1 MRAGSKIRA
10 ALCLA
15 CTALVL
21 AGCRA
26 DGGQRAGKYCI
37 YYLEPEE
44 TRLVQAYEDLKAESV
59 EGKIEETLKLL
70 AAPEEEDYESVFPN
84 RVWVDS
90 WELEDT
96 ELTLYFN
103 AAYGELEPAAEVLL
117 RAATV
122 QSLVQIP
129 GVDYLRFYV
138 GDAPLQDKSGRD
150 MGYMRAE
157 DFVQNTGSS
166 LHSYQTANLTL
177 YFSGSAGNSLVA
189 EEVSVRYNSNMSVE
203 RLIVEKLMSG
213 PTMEGNKSVIPT
225 GTKVLSVSVRD
236 GVCYVNFD
244 DGFLKVA
251 DGVEPRITIYAL
263 VNSIAGG
270 GETSQVQILVNG
282 ETNINYHETIDLS
295 KPLSRDLDLIGG

>member
-15 CTALVL
+15 CTVLVL

-177 YFSGSAGNSLVA
+177 YFSGSAGN
-189 EEVSVRYNSNMSVE
+189 
-203 RLIVEKLMSG
+203 
-213 PTMEGNKSVIPT
+213 
-225 GTKVLSVSVRD
+225 VSVRD

-282 ETNINYHETIDLS
+282 ETNINYQETIDLS